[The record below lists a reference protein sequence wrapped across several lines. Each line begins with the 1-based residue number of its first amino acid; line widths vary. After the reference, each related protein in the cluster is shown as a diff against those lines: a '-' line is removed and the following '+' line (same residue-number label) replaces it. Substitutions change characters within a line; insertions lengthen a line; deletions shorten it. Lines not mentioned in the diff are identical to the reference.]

1 METSGSRLLPPSS
14 AQRQRVRACQR
25 PRHGGAGQCRLRSL
39 RRRLPRRQHK
49 GVALDPLG
57 QQRHLRAELE
67 GRILL
72 EDAEHFLVLALALQH
87 QEVQPQRLGVGEL
100 AVSGG
105 KIVAVGSGKSV
116 GEGRETIDAEGLTLA
131 PGIIDL
137 HTHFD
142 AQLTWDPYATP
153 SNRLGVTTVVIGNCG
168 FTIAPCKPRDR
179 DRIY

>member
-1 METSGSRLLPPSS
+1 M
-14 AQRQRVRACQR
+14 
-25 PRHGGAGQCRLRSL
+25 H
-39 RRRLPRRQHK
+39 
-49 GVALDPLG
+49 
-57 QQRHLRAELE
+57 ELV
-67 GRILL
+67 IKN
-72 EDAEHFLVLALALQH
+72 AVLVDGIGTPAFN
-87 QEVQPQRLGVGEL
+87 GEL

-179 DRIY
+179 DRILKNLTHVEGMSLEAMEEVIYWDF